1 MAQRTQVILIDD
13 IDGGKADETV
23 TFALDGTTYQIDLST
38 YHAGELRNAI
48 GPWIAKGRRAT
59 TRAGRARGPRRTGG
73 DIPVI
78 RAWARAHGFAV
89 SDRGRIPAEI
99 RQAYEAAH

>member
-1 MAQRTQVILIDD
+1 MLNDSFAGQHLNVGESSPRGLTPRAARSDTPKGTAFMAQRTQVILIDD

-48 GPWIAKGRRAT
+48 GP
-59 TRAGRARGPRRTGG
+59 
-73 DIPVI
+73 
-78 RAWARAHGFAV
+78 
-89 SDRGRIPAEI
+89 
-99 RQAYEAAH
+99 